1 MGDMGR
7 EIGIERGLEIKR
19 ERGGYIGE
27 ASYIFIRIKREI
39 GR

>member
-19 ERGGYIGE
+19 EREGEIIAYI
-27 ASYIFIRIKREI
+27 I
-39 GR
+39 